1 MAALPAGS
9 VAQCCVAR
17 LNCSRNYDCTCRGLS
32 QTKLLPRNHSR
43 AQLQT
48 AALARAVLASVLQT
62 ASLRFTN
69 PCYASLAGF
78 EVFRA

>member
-1 MAALPAGS
+1 MSARVEGS
-9 VAQCCVAR
+9 ANRVLA
-17 LNCSRNYDCTCRGLS
+17 T
-32 QTKLLPRNHSR
+32 NHSR